1 MCKYLLAHHDDWR
14 PAMEDRIEQEITINA
29 DLDRVW
35 DLVTRPGWWVPD
47 TQGGAA
53 TDRTPRSVTVRES
66 ERYGRFLVRVE
77 KMDPKTYAAFRWA
90 SNFPGDEPGD
100 GNSTLVEFFL
110 KPAGGAV
117 SVTLVESG
125 FRALP
130 EDVRESALKDNTS
143 GWQQELA
150 ELKANAEKP

>member
-1 MCKYLLAHHDDWR
+1 
-14 PAMEDRIEQEITINA
+14 MEDRIEQEITINA

-47 TQGGAA
+47 MHGGAA
-53 TDRTPRSVTVRES
+53 PDRTPGSVTVRES
-66 ERYGRFLVRVE
+66 EKWGRFLVKVE

-90 SNFPGDEPGD
+90 SNFPGDEPVD

-110 KPAGGAV
+110 KPAATNGAV

-130 EDVRESALKDNTS
+130 EDVREGALKDNTG

-150 ELKANAEKP
+150 ELKANAEKQ